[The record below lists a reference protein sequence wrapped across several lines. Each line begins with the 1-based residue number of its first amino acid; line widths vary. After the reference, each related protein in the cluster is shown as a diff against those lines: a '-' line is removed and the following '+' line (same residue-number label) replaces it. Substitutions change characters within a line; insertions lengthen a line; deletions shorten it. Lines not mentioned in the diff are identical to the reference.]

1 MKNGLILMSNHRR
14 QKKRYLPL
22 FILLAVLMFFS
33 TGCEHKPSSQGISG
47 NREYLSGTEPL
58 YAMPDGIE
66 TRWVNAENP
75 AGMRGHG
82 GKTNNGRKGSPC
94 LWNFKAGEKSVLA
107 EVVKSSGIVRRIW
120 VTVSDRSPEMLRGL
134 KLEMFW
140 DEAEKPAVSAPLGD
154 FFCQGLG
161 EMATFESALFSS
173 PEGRSFNCYIPMPF
187 RTGMRI
193 EVTNESGK
201 DLELFFYQVDYTIGD
216 RLPDNVLYF
225 HAYYRRENPTVL
237 KKDYTILPKIE
248 GNGRYIG
255 CNIGV
260 NADRKLYFK
269 SWWGEGEV
277 KIYLDGD
284 EQYPTLCGTGTE
296 DYIGTGWGQGRFD
309 NLYQGCSLADTAR
322 FRYCFYRLHVPD
334 PVYFR
339 NNIRIT
345 IQQIGYMDENT
356 RMLMGQAGMKVYK
369 AGGDL
374 VPYDLSHPV
383 QGLFERQDD
392 WSSCVWFYLDKPF
405 NNLPD
410 IDPAEKR
417 LEASKQKIL

>member
-1 MKNGLILMSNHRR
+1 
-14 QKKRYLPL
+14 
-22 FILLAVLMFFS
+22 
-33 TGCEHKPSSQGISG
+33 
-47 NREYLSGTEPL
+47 
-58 YAMPDGIE
+58 
-66 TRWVNAENP
+66 
-75 AGMRGHG
+75 
-82 GKTNNGRKGSPC
+82 
-94 LWNFKAGEKSVLA
+94 
-107 EVVKSSGIVRRIW
+107 
-120 VTVSDRSPEMLRGL
+120 
-134 KLEMFW
+134 
-140 DEAEKPAVSAPLGD
+140 
-154 FFCQGLG
+154 
-161 EMATFESALFSS
+161 
-173 PEGRSFNCYIPMPF
+173 
-187 RTGMRI
+187 
-193 EVTNESGK
+193 
-201 DLELFFYQVDYTIGD
+201 
-216 RLPDNVLYF
+216 
-225 HAYYRRENPTVL
+225 
-237 KKDYTILPKIE
+237 
-248 GNGRYIG
+248 
-255 CNIGV
+255 
-260 NADRKLYFK
+260 
-269 SWWGEGEV
+269 V